1 MSTPRQPPGGGAGG
15 RRTIKGAAP
24 RPGAPRGQSGGKP
37 PAAGRAR
44 SPKPQPPGTQPAK
57 PQPPK
62 PQSSKS
68 QPPKPH
74 APRPA
79 AARSQPPSAAKGQGA
94 RGQSPKD
101 QPARARQPRPQ
112 SAEGRPARSGQPSA
126 ATVRPAVRGVRP
138 PQQRRAE
145 GRPPTG
151 APPRRRPPQRRP
163 ASRGIRLADPRRR
176 LRVITVV
183 LSVVFSVFAGRLV
196 QLQLL
201 DSDALAS
208 DANTNRYL
216 NIPITAERGSIT
228 SSDGVALATTVDA
241 YDITADPAMFTPGAT
256 GLPDAPEQAAALL
269 APILGVPKEKLTTDL
284 RTPKTRYK
292 RLAAQQTPDVKN
304 QITDLKSSLEKQA
317 GSRACQAQKRLLNK
331 SVDEGGRTRVDN
343 ECVNPLA
350 GVFNRDT
357 QKRVYPSDGL
367 AANLVGFVNAEGEG
381 AGGLEQQFQK
391 QLAGKEGHSSYAQ
404 AGGRLVPTAGGSLD
418 PAVPGTDLRLTVNR
432 DIQWAAQRAITDQ
445 VANAGAEKGYVVVQD
460 VKTGQVLA
468 MATSPG
474 FNPNDLSSAKPSQL
488 GNAALQDA
496 YEPGSTAKLM
506 TMAAVLDT
514 GKATWDTKVTV
525 PYPLVRGDVA
535 FKDDEKHDTWYL
547 TLAGVLA
554 KSSNIGTIE
563 AAQTLGATQPEA
575 NKVLYDYLRKFGI
588 GEQTG
593 LAFPGETPGILDKP
607 EDWKAS
613 KQYTIPF
620 GQGLSL
626 NALQATSVYST
637 IANGGV
643 RVAPSIVQGTTAP
656 DGRYTPAAPGAQSR
670 VVSEQTAK
678 TLTEMLESVVTDEQ
692 GTGGRAA
699 IPGYRVA
706 GKTGTANRVDP
717 KTGGY
722 RGYTASFIGFAPAE
736 APRVTV
742 SCTIQDPVN
751 GHFGGQLCGPVFKQV
766 MEFTLKTLQVP
777 PSGSEAP
784 NLPVEW
790 KP

>member
-1 MSTPRQPPGGGAGG
+1 MSTPRQPSGGGADG
-15 RRTIKGAAP
+15 RRPVKGAAP
-24 RPGAPRGQSGGKP
+24 RPAAPRGQS
-37 PAAGRAR
+37 AGRAPSPKAQSPKQQSPR
-44 SPKPQPPGTQPAK
+44 AQSPKPQSPRPQGSKAQPAK
-57 PQPPK
+57 P
-62 PQSSKS
+62 
-68 QPPKPH
+68 
-74 APRPA
+74 AP
-79 AARSQPPSAAKGQGA
+79 AKGQGA
-94 RGQSPKD
+94 RGQAPREQSDRP
-101 QPARARQPRPQ
+101 RA
-112 SAEGRPARSGQPSA
+112 
-126 ATVRPAVRGVRP
+126 
-138 PQQRRAE
+138 PQQRRPDGRLPAPRPRPQR
-145 GRPPTG
+145 RPPT
-151 APPRRRPPQRRP
+151 RRP

-176 LRVITVV
+176 LRVITIV
-183 LSVVFSVFAGRLV
+183 LSVVFSIFAGRLV

-201 DSDALAS
+201 DSDALAA

-228 SSDGVALATTVDA
+228 SSDGVALAATVDA
-241 YDITADPAMFTPGAT
+241 YDITADPAMFTPEAT

-269 APILGVPKEKLTTDL
+269 APILGLPQEKIAADL
-284 RTPKTRYK
+284 HTPKTRYK

-304 QITDLKSSLEKQA
+304 QISDLKSGLEKQA

-331 SVDEGGRTRVDN
+331 PAEEGGRTRLDN

-381 AGGLEQQFQK
+381 AGGLEQQYQK
-391 QLAGKEGHSSYAQ
+391 LLAGKDGHSSYAQ
-404 AGGRLVPTAGGSLD
+404 AGGRLVPTAGGSLE
-418 PAVPGTDLRLTVNR
+418 PAVPGTDLRLSVNR

-445 VANAGAEKGYVVVQD
+445 VSNAGAEKGYVIVQD
-460 VKTGQVLA
+460 VRNGQVLA

-474 FNPNDLSSAKPSQL
+474 FNPNDLSTAKNSQL
-488 GNAALQDA
+488 GNPALQDA
-496 YEPGSTAKLM
+496 FEPGSTAKLM

-535 FKDDEKHDTWYL
+535 FKDDVEHDTWYL

-575 NKVLYDYLRKFGI
+575 NQVLHDYLRRFGI
-588 GEQTG
+588 GRQTG
-593 LAFPGETPGILDKP
+593 LGFPGETAGLLDKP

-620 GQGLSL
+620 GQGLSV
-626 NALQATSVYST
+626 NALQATSVFST

-643 RVAPSIVQGTTAP
+643 RVAPSVVQGTTAP
-656 DGRYTPAAPGAQSR
+656 DGKYTPAPAPEQSR

-678 TLTEMLESVVTDEQ
+678 TLGEMLESVVSDEQ
-692 GTGGRAA
+692 GTGGKAA

-717 KTGGY
+717 VAGGY
-722 RGYTASFIGFAPAE
+722 RGYTASFIGYAPADQ
-736 APRVTV
+736 PRVTV
-742 SCTIQDPVN
+742 SCVIQDPVN

>member
-1 MSTPRQPPGGGAGG
+1 MSTPRQPTGGTGGAGG
-15 RRTIKGAAP
+15 RRFVAKGAAP
-24 RPGAPRGQSGGKP
+24 RQTPRGQ
-37 PAAGRAR
+37 AGRAE
-44 SPKPQPPGTQPAK
+44 PGKAQPAKAQPAK
-57 PQPPK
+57 PQPAK
-62 PQSSKS
+62 P
-68 QPPKPH
+68 
-74 APRPA
+74 
-79 AARSQPPSAAKGQGA
+79 
-94 RGQSPKD
+94 
-101 QPARARQPRPQ
+101 QPARAKQPPKAQPPKAAAPRKAQSVKAQSAMPRPPRAQ
-112 SAEGRPARSGQPSA
+112 SAGTGDPKAARRPLRTPGQRRPEGRLP
-126 ATVRPAVRGVRP
+126 
-138 PQQRRAE
+138 
-145 GRPPTG
+145 GRPRPKS
-151 APPRRRPPQRRP
+151 RPPQRPQAR
-163 ASRGIRLADPRRR
+163 AIRLADPRRR
-176 LRVITVV
+176 LRVVTVA
-183 LSVVFSVFAGRLV
+183 LFLVFSVFAGRLV

-201 DSDALAS
+201 DSDALAA

-216 NIPITAERGSIT
+216 SIPITAERGSIT
-228 SSDGVALATTVDA
+228 SADGVALATTVDA
-241 YDITADPAMFTPGAT
+241 YDITADPAMFTPEAAGV
-256 GLPDAPEQAAALL
+256 PDAPEQAAALL
-269 APILGVPKEKLTTDL
+269 APILGLSKEKLAADL
-284 RTPKTRYK
+284 HTPKTRYK
-292 RLAAQQTPDVKN
+292 RLAAQQSPDVKN
-304 QITDLKSSLEKQA
+304 QISDLKSGLEKQA
-317 GSRACQAQKRLLNK
+317 NSKACLAQKRLLTK
-331 SVDEGGRTRVDN
+331 PAEEGGRTRVDN
-343 ECVNPLA
+343 ECANPLA

-367 AANLVGFVNAEGEG
+367 ASNLVGFVNAEGEG
-381 AGGLEQQFQK
+381 AGGLEQQYQK
-391 QLAGKEGHSSYAQ
+391 QLAGKDGHSSYAQ

-418 PAVPGTDLRLTVNR
+418 QAVPGTDLRLTVNR

-474 FNPNDLSSAKPSQL
+474 FNPNDLSTAKSSQL
-488 GNAALQDA
+488 GNPALQDS

-506 TMAAVLDT
+506 TMAAVLDS

-525 PYPLVRGDVA
+525 PGRLQRADVN
-535 FKDDEKHDTWYL
+535 FQDDVDHGTWYL

-563 AAQTLGATQPEA
+563 AFETLGADQPEA
-575 NKVLYDYLRKFGI
+575 NRVLDGYLRKFGVA
-588 GEQTG
+588 QPTG
-593 LAFPGETPGILDKP
+593 LGFPGEAAGKLKKP
-607 EDWKAS
+607 EDLVAS
-613 KQYTIPF
+613 EKYNITF
-620 GQGLSL
+620 GQGPMTLS
-626 NALQATSVYST
+626 ALQATSVYST

-643 RVAPSIVQGTTAP
+643 RVAPSVVQGTTSP
-656 DGRYTPAAPGAQSR
+656 DGRYTPAAPGAQTR

-692 GTGGRAA
+692 GTGGKAA
-699 IPGYRVA
+699 VPGYRVA

-722 RGYTASFIGFAPAE
+722 RGYTASFIGFAPAD

-742 SCTIQDPVN
+742 SCVIQDPVN

>member
-1 MSTPRQPPGGGAGG
+1 MSTPRQPSGAAGG
-15 RRTIKGAAP
+15 SGRRPVKGAAP
-24 RPGAPRGQSGGKP
+24 RPAPRGQSTGKP
-37 PAAGRAR
+37 PAAGRA
-44 SPKPQPPGTQPAK
+44 QPAKGQPAK
-57 PQPPK
+57 PQP
-62 PQSSKS
+62 
-68 QPPKPH
+68 
-74 APRPA
+74 
-79 AARSQPPSAAKGQGA
+79 AKG
-94 RGQSPKD
+94 
-101 QPARARQPRPQ
+101 QPARAKQPPAKQPQARQAGAKAQPAAGRDPR
-112 SAEGRPARSGQPSA
+112 AAAARTPR
-126 ATVRPAVRGVRP
+126 T
-138 PQQRRAE
+138 PQQRRPE
-145 GRPPTG
+145 GRPPARAARAG
-151 APPRRRPPQRRP
+151 AGSRPRPPQRRP
-163 ASRGIRLADPRRR
+163 QPRGIRLADPRRR
-176 LRVITVV
+176 LRVITIV
-183 LSVVFSVFAGRLV
+183 LSVVFSIFAGRLV

-201 DSDALAS
+201 DSDALAA

-241 YDITADPAMFTPGAT
+241 YDITADPAMFTPEAT

-269 APILGVPKEKLTTDL
+269 APILGLPKERIAADL
-284 RTPKTRYK
+284 HTPKTRYK
-292 RLAAQQTPDVKN
+292 RLAAQQAPDVKN
-304 QITDLKSSLEKQA
+304 QISDLKSSLEKQA
-317 GSRACQAQKRLLNK
+317 GSRSCQAQKRLLNK
-331 SVDEGGRTRVDN
+331 SAEEGGRTRLDN

-381 AGGLEQQFQK
+381 AGGLEQQYQK
-391 QLAGKEGHSSYAQ
+391 QLSGKDGHSSYAQ

-445 VANAGAEKGYVVVQD
+445 VANAGAEKGYVIVQD
-460 VKTGQVLA
+460 VKNGQVLA

-474 FNPNDLSSAKPSQL
+474 FNPNDLSTARNSQL

-535 FKDDEKHDTWYL
+535 FKDDVEHPTWYL

-575 NKVLYDYLRKFGI
+575 NQVLHEYLRKFGI
-588 GEQTG
+588 GQQTG
-593 LAFPGETPGILDKP
+593 LGFPGETAGLLDKP

-620 GQGLSL
+620 GQGLSV
-626 NALQATSVYST
+626 NALQATSVFST

-643 RVAPSIVQGTTAP
+643 RVAPSVVQGTTAP

-670 VVSEQTAK
+670 VVGEQTAK
-678 TLTEMLESVVTDEQ
+678 TLTEMLESVVSDEQ
-692 GTGGRAA
+692 GTGGKAA

-722 RGYTASFIGFAPAE
+722 RGYTASFIGFAPADQ
-736 APRVTV
+736 PRVTV
-742 SCTIQDPVN
+742 SCVIQDPVN

>member
-1 MSTPRQPPGGGAGG
+1 MSTPRQPSGGADG
-15 RRTIKGAAP
+15 RRPVKGAAP
-24 RPGAPRGQSGGKP
+24 RPAAPRGQS
-37 PAAGRAR
+37 AGRVPGPKAQ
-44 SPKPQPPGTQPAK
+44 SPKAQSPKAQSPKAPNPKAQGPKAPNPKAQPAK
-57 PQPPK
+57 P
-62 PQSSKS
+62 
-68 QPPKPH
+68 
-74 APRPA
+74 A
-79 AARSQPPSAAKGQGA
+79 AAKGQGA
-94 RGQSPKD
+94 RAEQSGRPR
-101 QPARARQPRPQ
+101 PARA
-112 SAEGRPARSGQPSA
+112 
-126 ATVRPAVRGVRP
+126 
-138 PQQRRAE
+138 PQQRRPD
-145 GRPPTG
+145 GRLP
-151 APPRRRPPQRRP
+151 APRPRPQRRPPARRP

-176 LRVITVV
+176 LRVITIV
-183 LSVVFSVFAGRLV
+183 LSVVFSIFAGRLV

-201 DSDALAS
+201 DSDALAA

-228 SSDGVALATTVDA
+228 SSDGVALAATVDA
-241 YDITADPAMFTPGAT
+241 YDITADPAMFTPEAT

-269 APILGVPKEKLTTDL
+269 APILGVPKEKIAADL
-284 RTPKTRYK
+284 HTPKSRYK

-304 QITDLKSSLEKQA
+304 QISDLKSGLEKQA

-331 SVDEGGRTRVDN
+331 PAEEGGRTRLDN

-381 AGGLEQQFQK
+381 AGGLEQQYQK
-391 QLAGKEGHSSYAQ
+391 LLAGKDGHSSYAQ
-404 AGGRLVPTAGGSLD
+404 AGGRLVPTAGGSLE
-418 PAVPGTDLRLTVNR
+418 PAVPGSDLRLTINR

-445 VANAGAEKGYVVVQD
+445 VSNAGAEKGYVIVQD
-460 VKTGQVLA
+460 VRNGEVLA

-474 FNPNDLSSAKPSQL
+474 FNPNDLSTARNSQL

-535 FKDDEKHDTWYL
+535 FKDDVEHDTWYL

-575 NKVLYDYLRKFGI
+575 NRVLYDYLRKFGI
-588 GEQTG
+588 GQPTG
-593 LAFPGETPGILDKP
+593 LGFPGETAGLLDKP

-620 GQGLSL
+620 GQGLSV
-626 NALQATSVYST
+626 NALQATSVFST

-643 RVAPSIVQGTTAP
+643 RVEPSVVQGTTAP
-656 DGRYTPAAPGAQSR
+656 DGKYSAAPAPEQSR
-670 VVSEQTAK
+670 VVGEQTAK
-678 TLTEMLESVVTDEQ
+678 TLTEMLESVVSDEQ
-692 GTGGRAA
+692 GTGGKAA

-717 KTGGY
+717 KAGGY
-722 RGYTASFIGFAPAE
+722 RGYTASFIGFAPADQ
-736 APRVTV
+736 PRVTV
-742 SCTIQDPVN
+742 SCVIQDPVN

>member
-1 MSTPRQPPGGGAGG
+1 MSTPRQPSGGSGG
-15 RRTIKGAAP
+15 RRP
-24 RPGAPRGQSGGKP
+24 APRGQGGSAQP
-37 PAAGRAR
+37 GRPQA
-44 SPKPQPPGTQPAK
+44 PKAQPGKAQPAK
-57 PQPPK
+57 PQPARAK
-62 PQSSKS
+62 
-68 QPPKPH
+68 QPPK
-74 APRPA
+74 A
-79 AARSQPPSAAKGQGA
+79 AAR
-94 RGQSPKD
+94 
-101 QPARARQPRPQ
+101 
-112 SAEGRPARSGQPSA
+112 
-126 ATVRPAVRGVRP
+126 T
-138 PQQRRAE
+138 PQQRRPE
-145 GRPPTG
+145 GRPPARG
-151 APPRRRPPQRRP
+151 QAPAKARPKARPPLRP
-163 ASRGIRLADPRRR
+163 QPKAIRLADPRRR

-183 LSVVFSVFAGRLV
+183 MSLVFSVFAGRLI

-201 DSDALAS
+201 DSDALAA
-208 DANTNRYL
+208 DANTNRYQ

-228 SSDGVALATTVDA
+228 TADGVALATTVDA
-241 YDITADPAMFTPGAT
+241 YDITADPAMFTPEASGI
-256 GLPDAPEQAAALL
+256 PDAPEQAAALL
-269 APILGVPKEKLTTDL
+269 APILGVPKEKIAADL
-284 RTPKTRYK
+284 HTPKTRYK
-292 RLAAQQTPDVKN
+292 RLAAQQTPDTKN
-304 QITDLKSSLEKQA
+304 QISDLKSGLERQA
-317 GSRACQAQKRLLNK
+317 GSKACAAQRRLLNK
-331 SVDEGGRTRVDN
+331 SAEEGGRSRLDN

-350 GVFNRDT
+350 GVFNRET

-367 AANLVGFVNAEGEG
+367 ASNLVGFVNAEGEG
-381 AGGLEQQFQK
+381 AGGLESQYQSV
-391 QLAGKEGHSSYAQ
+391 LAGKEGRSSYAQ

-474 FNPNDLSSAKPSQL
+474 LNPNDLRSAKPGQL
-488 GNAALQDA
+488 GNAALQDV

-506 TMAAVLDT
+506 TLAAVLDS

-525 PYPLVRGDVA
+525 PNRLVRGGQE
-535 FKDDEKHDTWYL
+535 FKDDVNHETWYL

-563 AAQTLGATQPEA
+563 AAEQLGATQPES
-575 NKVLYDYLRKFGI
+575 NRILYDYLRKFGI
-588 GEQTG
+588 GETTG
-593 LAFPGETPGILDKP
+593 LGFPGETAGLLEKP

-613 KQYTIPF
+613 KQFTIPF
-620 GQGLSL
+620 GQGLSVS
-626 NALQATSVYST
+626 ALQATSVYST

-643 RVAPSIVQGTTAP
+643 RVAPGVVQGTTSP
-656 DGRYTPAAPGAQSR
+656 DGRYTPAAPGKETR
-670 VVSEQTAK
+670 VVSEETAR
-678 TLTEMLESVVTDEQ
+678 TLTEMLESVVSDEQ
-692 GTGGRAA
+692 GTGGKAA

-706 GKTGTANRVDP
+706 GKTGTADRVDP

-722 RGYTASFIGFAPAE
+722 RGYTASFIGFAPAD

-766 MEFTLKTLQVP
+766 MEFTLKTLQIP

-784 NLPVEW
+784 NLAVDW